1 MFTGLIRHL
10 GRIQDPRKGEEGLRF
25 WIQSELSQHLQV
37 GDSVAVD
44 GVCLTAEAISQDRFR
59 VFLSPETLEK
69 THFGLG
75 VAPGQLVHLERS
87 LRVGDTLDGHMV
99 LGHVDT
105 VGVIRALVHT
115 REGARMTVDVLEPT
129 FAPLLVVKGSI
140 AVDGVSL
147 TINRIQK
154 TCVEI
159 QLIPHTLERTHFL
172 SKGVGA
178 PVNVEFDVIG
188 KYVLRLSEV
197 YVRPS

>member
-10 GRIQDPRKGEEGLRF
+10 GVVEDPTPTEEGLRF
-25 WIQSELSQHLQV
+25 WIRSELARDLRV

-44 GVCLTAEAISQDRFR
+44 GACLTAEQVKDDRFR

-69 THFGLG
+69 THFGMG
-75 VAPGQLVHLERS
+75 VRPGQKVHLERP
-87 LRVGDTLDGHMV
+87 LRMGDPLDGHLV

-105 VGVIRALVHT
+105 VGVIRALVQT
-115 REGARMTVDVLEPT
+115 REGARMTVDVLREE
-129 FAPLLVVKGSI
+129 FAPLLVEKGSI

-147 TINRIQK
+147 TVNRIQD

-172 SKGVGA
+172 EKGAGA

-188 KYVLRLSEV
+188 KYVLRLGSA
-197 YVRPS
+197 YVTTR